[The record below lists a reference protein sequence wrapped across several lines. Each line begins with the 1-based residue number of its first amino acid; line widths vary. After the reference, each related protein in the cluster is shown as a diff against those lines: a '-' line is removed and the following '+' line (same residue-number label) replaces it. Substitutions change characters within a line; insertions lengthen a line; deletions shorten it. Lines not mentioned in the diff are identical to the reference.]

1 MRLMVYSRLHQFI
14 GKLFLYFD
22 KIWLAIGWLLIALTV
37 FLSLMPTP
45 PQVMDFYQ
53 SDKLEH
59 LFTYTILMLWF
70 AQIYERHSYLCLGL
84 SFIAMGVSLELLQGL
99 SGFRTFEYSDILANT
114 TGVLFGWLL
123 AKTCM
128 ANCLSEIKNK
138 FIYIGS
144 PR

>member
-1 MRLMVYSRLHQFI
+1 MPNRFI
-14 GKLFLYFD
+14 HELILYFD

-37 FLSLMPTP
+37 FLSLTPTP

-70 AQIYERHSYLCLGL
+70 AQIYGRDTYLFLGL

-123 AKTCM
+123 AKTRM
-128 ANCLSEIKNK
+128 ANCLIWFKTRV
-138 FIYIGS
+138 
-144 PR
+144 PHLT